1 MPKAAARHDP
11 QRELPHEIPRAASEL
26 ALGDLNNR
34 SLGRTQLSAAFKE
47 PNKQLFTECQT
58 PIIESPQVPER
69 SFKSSPDTA
78 EHQGHELKLVAIPDA
93 LNTQNAITSG
103 RTLPNGPPETPR
115 THRRGATEAVGYCEL
130 PT

>member
-26 ALGDLNNR
+26 APGDLNNR

-78 EHQGHELKLVAIPDA
+78 EHDGSRAEISRWPKC